1 MIQGWYCKEKL
12 DTSPRPRV
20 LTVKEIIREVG
31 TIFQQSG
38 GGVGERERG
47 LTRESSF
54 RSKAFHVVLLSRLHT
69 PWGAPSPCKNAHTL
83 GVNSTMNT
91 SDCGSSLSFST
102 GLMLSASLAYK
113 ICKLKITLFLKH
125 LIFQHVTR
133 HRHGQGIT
141 TKKPEHWNITLHTQ
155 QERRRR
161 LVQKQIT
168 TTYLV
173 TQTKSTTRQCDSG
186 HATLT
191 WNILGISLASAR
203 MTSPCVT
210 DLTWNNLLWSETQAF
225 VRNPSSK

>member
-12 DTSPRPRV
+12 DTSHRPRV

-54 RSKAFHVVLLSRLHT
+54 HSKVFHVVLLSRLHT
-69 PWGAPSPCKNAHTL
+69 PWGAPSPCKHDHTL
-83 GVNSTMNT
+83 SVNSTMNT

-113 ICKLKITLFLKH
+113 ICKLKITLFSKR
-125 LIFQHVTR
+125 LIFQACNSTSKWSRNNDKETR
-133 HRHGQGIT
+133 TLKYNTSYTARKAPEVSAE
-141 TKKPEHWNITLHTQ
+141 TKTA
-155 QERRRR
+155 
-161 LVQKQIT
+161 
-168 TTYLV
+168 TYLV
-173 TQTKSTTRQCDSG
+173 TQTKSTTRQCDIG

-210 DLTWNNLLWSETQAF
+210 DLTWNNLLSSETQAF